1 MSNFGQMVV
10 NTFEN
15 LTPDL
20 QGIYDAHKT
29 KTLNEFT
36 GPQSLSV
43 LASGAASGALPGLHL
58 LGATADLAFLMNRM
72 AVCCYGIGAIKGHQ
86 ALKVD
91 VLEREDFALILA
103 LWAGDED
110 VARIVSSKIGA
121 DLLVVGGAKVGLKA
135 VSKGI
140 GHQLGVISGK
150 KLAGKVGA
158 KVGAKIGAKA
168 GAKFAAGWIPVLGGV
183 VGAGVNAYFLSDVMA
198 AAQRFYDFK
207 VEFIR
212 EHGLIQA
219 HMTAA
224 PAPALPAAQP
234 ADEQGGI
241 IGELHRLGDLRSKQ
255 IITETEFELLKA
267 NLLRTLTAG

>member
-1 MSNFGQMVV
+1 MSNFGQVVV

-20 QGIYDAHKT
+20 QGIYDTHKA
-29 KTLNEFT
+29 KTMNEFT

-43 LASGAASGALPGLHL
+43 LASGAAAGALPGLHL

-72 AVCCYGIGAIKGHQ
+72 SVCCYGIGAIKGYQ
-86 ALKVD
+86 ALGID
-91 VLEREDFALILA
+91 ILEREDFALILA

-110 VARIVSSKIGA
+110 VTRIVSTKIGA

-207 VEFIR
+207 GLCCLNWR
-212 EHGLIQA
+212 HG
-219 HMTAA
+219 
-224 PAPALPAAQP
+224 
-234 ADEQGGI
+234 
-241 IGELHRLGDLRSKQ
+241 RS
-255 IITETEFELLKA
+255 
-267 NLLRTLTAG
+267 RAGVA